1 MLAEEPKDDPSP
13 KLSQDS
19 GNDPGFLSSQQTSE
33 KTSWMPWIVAAAVVV
48 VGLGI
53 LVLVGGHGSQNSQS
67 GGAGM
72 APADPYAASLPIS
85 GLQMSEATSFSG
97 AKVTYIDGQIA
108 NNGNRTLTA
117 VTLQIGFHSDLG
129 QYALRVAL
137 PLSLIRTRQPYVDT
151 EPVAAAPIEPGQT
164 RDFRLIF
171 DTVPPD
177 WNVQYP
183 EIRVISVRSR

>member
-1 MLAEEPKDDPSP
+1 MPAQESKDDPTP
-13 KLSQDS
+13 KLSS
-19 GNDPGFLSSQQTSE
+19 DPGFLSSHQTIE
-33 KTSWMPWIVAAAVVV
+33 KTSWMPWVVAAAVVV

-53 LVLVGGHGSQNSQS
+53 LVLVGGHSDQNSQS
-67 GGAGM
+67 GGTGM
-72 APADPYAASLPIS
+72 APADPYAASLPLS

-108 NNGNRTLTA
+108 NNGNRTITA
-117 VTLQIGFHSDLG
+117 ITVQVGFHSDLG

-151 EPVAAAPIEPGQT
+151 EPVSAAPIEPGQS